1 MIATMTPPSLD
12 RTPPVSERA
21 PEKVI
26 TADSRIEDPGGIT
39 TKLNEPGPYDRE
51 SGGGG
56 SRR

>member
-26 TADSRIEDPGGIT
+26 TADSRIEDSGGTT
-39 TKLNEPGPYDRE
+39 TKLNEPGPYDRA
-51 SGGGG
+51 
-56 SRR
+56 